1 MPKQIIKQGEEKMIK
16 TIESLQKEFS
26 TIRTGKANP
35 SILNNVQVEYW
46 GMMTPLIQVG
56 TISVPDAQ
64 TIMIKPYDKSVLKNL
79 EKAILTADLGFN
91 PINDGDVIRIPIPP
105 LTEEVRK
112 NLTKDVKKI
121 AENNK
126 IAIRN
131 IRRDILEQIKKL
143 EKDSLISEDE
153 LKRYSDEVQK
163 LTDKFVANIDTLAKE
178 KEQAIMA
185 F

>member
-1 MPKQIIKQGEEKMIK
+1 MPKQIIKQGEEKMLK

-26 TIRTGKANP
+26 MIRTGKANP

-56 TISVPDAQ
+56 TVSVPDAQ

-91 PINDGDVIRIPIPP
+91 PINDGDVIRIPVPP
-105 LTEEVRK
+105 LTEEVRR

-126 IAIRN
+126 VAIRN
-131 IRRDILEQIKKL
+131 IRRDILEPLKKL

-163 LTDKFVANIDTLAKE
+163 LTDKYIANIDNLAKE
-178 KEQAIMA
+178 KEQAIMS

>member
-112 NLTKDVKKI
+112 NLSKDVKKI

>member
-16 TIESLQKEFS
+16 TIDSLQKEFS

-64 TIMIKPYDKSVLKNL
+64 TIMIKPYDKSVLKNI
-79 EKAILTADLGFN
+79 EKAIITADLGFN
-91 PINDGDVIRIPIPP
+91 PINDGDVVRIPVPP
-105 LTEEVRK
+105 LTEEVRR

-126 IAIRN
+126 VAIRN
-131 IRRDILEQIKKL
+131 IRRDVLDQLKKL

-163 LTDKFVANIDTLAKE
+163 LTDKFIANIDTLAKE

>member
-16 TIESLQKEFS
+16 SIESLQKEFS

-64 TIMIKPYDKSVLKNL
+64 TIMIKPYDKSVLKNI
-79 EKAILTADLGFN
+79 EKAIITADLGFN
-91 PINDGDVIRIPIPP
+91 PINDGDVVRIPVPP

-112 NLTKDVKKI
+112 NLAKDVKKI

-126 IAIRN
+126 VAIRN

-163 LTDKFVANIDTLAKE
+163 LTDKFIANIDTLAKE

>member
-16 TIESLQKEFS
+16 SIESLQKEFS

-64 TIMIKPYDKSVLKNL
+64 TIMIKPYDKSVLQNL
-79 EKAILTADLGFN
+79 EKAIITADLGFN
-91 PINDGDVIRIPIPP
+91 PINDGDVIRIPVPP

-112 NLTKDVKKI
+112 NLAKDVKKI

-126 IAIRN
+126 VAIRN

-163 LTDKFVANIDTLAKE
+163 LTDKFIANIDTLAKE

>member
-1 MPKQIIKQGEEKMIK
+1 MPKQIIRQGEDKMLK
-16 TIESLQKEFS
+16 TIESLAKEFAM
-26 TIRTGKANP
+26 IRTGKANP

-79 EKAILTADLGFN
+79 EKAILTSDLGFN
-91 PINDGDVIRIPIPP
+91 PINDGEVIRIPVPP
-105 LTEEVRK
+105 LTEEVRR

-126 IAIRN
+126 VAIRN

-153 LKRYSDEVQK
+153 LKRHSDEVQK
-163 LTDKFVANIDTLAKE
+163 LTDKYIAKIDTLAKE

>member
-26 TIRTGKANP
+26 TMRTGKANP

-91 PINDGDVIRIPIPP
+91 PINDGDVIRIPVPP

-112 NLTKDVKKI
+112 NLAKDVKKI

-126 IAIRN
+126 VAIRN

-163 LTDKFVANIDTLAKE
+163 LTDKFIANIDTLAKE

>member
-126 IAIRN
+126 VAIRN

-163 LTDKFVANIDTLAKE
+163 LTDKFIANIDTLAKE

>member
-1 MPKQIIKQGEEKMIK
+1 MPKQIIKQGEEKMLK
-16 TIESLQKEFS
+16 TIESLQKEFAM
-26 TIRTGKANP
+26 IRTGKANP

-91 PINDGDVIRIPIPP
+91 PINDGEVIRIPVPP

-131 IRRDILEQIKKL
+131 IRRDILEPLKKL

-163 LTDKFVANIDTLAKE
+163 LTDKYIANIDNLAKE
-178 KEQAIMA
+178 KEQAIMS

>member
-16 TIESLQKEFS
+16 SIESLQKEFS

-56 TISVPDAQ
+56 TISVPDEQ

-79 EKAILTADLGFN
+79 EKAIITADLGFN
-91 PINDGDVIRIPIPP
+91 PINDGDVIRIPVPP

-112 NLTKDVKKI
+112 NLAKDVKKI
-121 AENNK
+121 AENSK
-126 IAIRN
+126 VAIRN

-163 LTDKFVANIDTLAKE
+163 LTDKFIANIDTLAKE

>member
-16 TIESLQKEFS
+16 TIDSLQKEFS

-64 TIMIKPYDKSVLKNL
+64 TIMIKPYDKSVLKNI
-79 EKAILTADLGFN
+79 EKAIITADLGFN
-91 PINDGDVIRIPIPP
+91 PINDGDVVRIPVPP

-112 NLTKDVKKI
+112 NLAKDVKKI
-121 AENNK
+121 AENSK
-126 IAIRN
+126 VAIRN

-163 LTDKFVANIDTLAKE
+163 LTDKFIANIDTLAKG

>member
-16 TIESLQKEFS
+16 SIESLQKEFS

-64 TIMIKPYDKSVLKNL
+64 TIMIKPYDKSVLKNI
-79 EKAILTADLGFN
+79 EKAIITADLGFN
-91 PINDGDVIRIPIPP
+91 PINDGDVVRIPVPP

-112 NLTKDVKKI
+112 NLAKDVKKI
-121 AENNK
+121 AENSK
-126 IAIRN
+126 VAIRN

-163 LTDKFVANIDTLAKE
+163 LTDKFIANIDTLAKE

>member
-1 MPKQIIKQGEEKMIK
+1 MPKQIIKQGEEKMLK
-16 TIESLQKEFS
+16 TIESLQKDFA

-79 EKAILTADLGFN
+79 EKAILTAELGFN
-91 PINDGDVIRIPIPP
+91 PINDGEVIRIPVPP
-105 LTEEVRK
+105 LTEEVRR

-126 IAIRN
+126 VAIRN
-131 IRRDILEQIKKL
+131 IRRDILDQLKKL

-153 LKRYSDEVQK
+153 LKRYSDDVQK
-163 LTDKFVANIDTLAKE
+163 LTDKYVANIDTLAKE

>member
-16 TIESLQKEFS
+16 SIESLQKEFS

-79 EKAILTADLGFN
+79 EKAIITADLGFN
-91 PINDGDVIRIPIPP
+91 PINDGDVIRIPVPP

-112 NLTKDVKKI
+112 NLAKDVKKI

-126 IAIRN
+126 VAIRN

-163 LTDKFVANIDTLAKE
+163 LTDKFIANIDTLAKE

>member
-16 TIESLQKEFS
+16 SIESLQKEFS

-91 PINDGDVIRIPIPP
+91 PINDGDVIRIPVPP

-112 NLTKDVKKI
+112 NLAKDVKKI

-126 IAIRN
+126 VAIRN

-163 LTDKFVANIDTLAKE
+163 LTDKFIANIDTLAKE

>member
-91 PINDGDVIRIPIPP
+91 PINDGTSIRLIFPA
-105 LTEEVRK
+105 LTEERRRELSK
-112 NLTKDVKKI
+112 TAKKYGED
-121 AENNK
+121 AK
-126 IAIRN
+126 VAIRN
-131 IRRDILEQIKKL
+131 IRRDFMDVLKADKEIPEDMRRRTEEKIQKETDAAIKK
-143 EKDSLISEDE
+143 I
-153 LKRYSDEVQK
+153 DEV
-163 LTDKFVANIDTLAKE
+163 VASKE
-178 KEQAIMA
+178 KEIMSI
-185 F
+185 

>member
-1 MPKQIIKQGEEKMIK
+1 MPKQIIKQGEEKMQK
-16 TIESLQKEFS
+16 TIESLQREFS
-26 TIRTGKANP
+26 MIRTGKANP
-35 SILNNVQVEYW
+35 SILNNIQVEYW

-79 EKAILTADLGFN
+79 EKAIITADLGFN
-91 PINDGDVIRIPIPP
+91 PINDGDVIRIPVPP

-112 NLTKDVKKI
+112 NLAKDVKKI
-121 AENNK
+121 AENSK
-126 IAIRN
+126 VAIRN

-163 LTDKFVANIDTLAKE
+163 LTDKFIANIDTLAKE

>member
-1 MPKQIIKQGEEKMIK
+1 MPKQIIKQGEEKMLK

-26 TIRTGKANP
+26 MIRTGKANP

-91 PINDGDVIRIPIPP
+91 PINDGDVIRIPVPP
-105 LTEEVRK
+105 LTEEVRR

-126 IAIRN
+126 VAIRN
-131 IRRDILEQIKKL
+131 IRRDILEPLKKL

-163 LTDKFVANIDTLAKE
+163 LTDKYITNIDNLAKE
-178 KEQAIMA
+178 KEQAIMS

>member
-16 TIESLQKEFS
+16 TIDSLQKEFS

-64 TIMIKPYDKSVLKNL
+64 TIMIKPYDKSVLKNI
-79 EKAILTADLGFN
+79 EKAIITADLGFN
-91 PINDGDVIRIPIPP
+91 PINDGDVVRIPVPP

-112 NLTKDVKKI
+112 NLAKDVKKI

-126 IAIRN
+126 VAIRN

-163 LTDKFVANIDTLAKE
+163 LTDKFIANIDTLAKE

>member
-64 TIMIKPYDKSVLKNL
+64 TIMIKPYDKSVLKNI
-79 EKAILTADLGFN
+79 EKAIITADLGFN
-91 PINDGDVIRIPIPP
+91 PINDGDVIRIPVPP

-112 NLTKDVKKI
+112 NLAKDVKKI

-126 IAIRN
+126 VAIRN

-163 LTDKFVANIDTLAKE
+163 LTDKFIANIDTLAKE

>member
-79 EKAILTADLGFN
+79 EKAIITADLGFN
-91 PINDGDVIRIPIPP
+91 PINDGDVIRIPVPP

-112 NLTKDVKKI
+112 NLAKDVKKI
-121 AENNK
+121 AENSK
-126 IAIRN
+126 VAIRN

-163 LTDKFVANIDTLAKE
+163 LTDKFIANIDTLAKE

>member
-1 MPKQIIKQGEEKMIK
+1 MPKQIIKQGEEKMQK
-16 TIESLQKEFS
+16 TIESLQREFAM
-26 TIRTGKANP
+26 IRTGKANP
-35 SILNNVQVEYW
+35 SILNNIQVEYW

-91 PINDGDVIRIPIPP
+91 PINDGDVIRIPVPP
-105 LTEEVRK
+105 LTEDVRK
-112 NLTKDVKKI
+112 NLAKDVKKI
-121 AENNK
+121 AESNK
-126 IAIRN
+126 VAIRN
-131 IRRDILEQIKKL
+131 IRRDILDPLKKL

-153 LKRYSDEVQK
+153 LKKYSDEVQK
-163 LTDKFVANIDTLAKE
+163 LTDKYIANIDSLAKE
-178 KEQAIMA
+178 KEQAIMS

>member
-1 MPKQIIKQGEEKMIK
+1 MPKQIIKQGEEKMLK
-16 TIESLQKEFS
+16 TIESLQKEFAM
-26 TIRTGKANP
+26 IRTGKANP

-91 PINDGDVIRIPIPP
+91 PINDGEVIRIPVPP

-126 IAIRN
+126 VAIRN
-131 IRRDILEQIKKL
+131 IRRDVLEPLKKL

-163 LTDKFVANIDTLAKE
+163 LTDKYIANIDNLAKE
-178 KEQAIMA
+178 KEQAIMS

>member
-1 MPKQIIKQGEEKMIK
+1 MPKQIIKQGEEKMLK

-26 TIRTGKANP
+26 MIRTGKANP

-56 TISVPDAQ
+56 TVSVPDAQ

-91 PINDGDVIRIPIPP
+91 PINDGDVIRIPVPP

-126 IAIRN
+126 VAIRN
-131 IRRDILEQIKKL
+131 IRRDILEPLKKL

-163 LTDKFVANIDTLAKE
+163 LTDKYITNIDNLAKE
-178 KEQAIMA
+178 KEQAIMS

>member
-16 TIESLQKEFS
+16 SIESLQKEFS

-79 EKAILTADLGFN
+79 EKAIITADLGFN
-91 PINDGDVIRIPIPP
+91 PINDGDVIRIPVPP

-112 NLTKDVKKI
+112 NLAKDVKKI
-121 AENNK
+121 AENSK
-126 IAIRN
+126 VAIRN

-163 LTDKFVANIDTLAKE
+163 LTDKFIANIDTLAKE

>member
-91 PINDGDVIRIPIPP
+91 PINDGDVIRIPVPP

-112 NLTKDVKKI
+112 NLAKDVKKI
-121 AENNK
+121 AENSK
-126 IAIRN
+126 VAIRN

-163 LTDKFVANIDTLAKE
+163 LTDKFIANIDTLAKE

>member
-64 TIMIKPYDKSVLKNL
+64 TIMIKPYDKSVLKNI
-79 EKAILTADLGFN
+79 EKAIITADLGFN
-91 PINDGDVIRIPIPP
+91 PINDGDVVRIPVPP

-112 NLTKDVKKI
+112 NLAKDVKKI

-126 IAIRN
+126 VAIRN

-163 LTDKFVANIDTLAKE
+163 LTDKFIANIDTLAKE

>member
-16 TIESLQKEFS
+16 TIDSLQKEFS

-64 TIMIKPYDKSVLKNL
+64 TIMIKPYDKSVLKNI
-79 EKAILTADLGFN
+79 EKAIITADLGFN
-91 PINDGDVIRIPIPP
+91 PINDGDVVRIPVPP

-112 NLTKDVKKI
+112 NLAKDVKKI

-126 IAIRN
+126 VAIRN

-143 EKDSLISEDE
+143 EKDSHISEDE

-163 LTDKFVANIDTLAKE
+163 LTDKFIANIDTLAKE

>member
-112 NLTKDVKKI
+112 NLSKDVKKI

-126 IAIRN
+126 VAIRN

>member
-91 PINDGDVIRIPIPP
+91 PINDGDVIRIPVPP

-112 NLTKDVKKI
+112 NLAKDVKKI

-126 IAIRN
+126 VAIRN

-163 LTDKFVANIDTLAKE
+163 LTDKFIANIDTLAKE